1 MPRASQLKVQSTG
14 VEVIQK
20 AAKTPKRANG
30 GESGLFVAS
39 VEKAFRVLDL
49 FKASRVELG
58 LSEVAAKSGIGKSAA
73 QRFLHTLQILG
84 YLNQNPTTRTFRLS
98 SKLFELSASYVP
110 ENLLREKSA
119 VVLEKANRKC
129 EETLNLTILD
139 GTDVTYIVRF

>member
-14 VEVIQK
+14 VEGIQK
-20 AAKTPKRANG
+20 EAKTPKRANG

-73 QRFLHTLQILG
+73 QRFLHRLQILG
-84 YLNQNPTTRTFRLS
+84 APKKPRSYSRRPIARARRRSTSRSWTERT
-98 SKLFELSASYVP
+98 
-110 ENLLREKSA
+110 
-119 VVLEKANRKC
+119 
-129 EETLNLTILD
+129 
-139 GTDVTYIVRF
+139 